1 MSEKKIKRYL
11 VTSALPYANGP
22 LHIGHLTG
30 AYLSA
35 DVFVRFLR
43 SYGEDVLWVC
53 GSDEHG
59 AAITIRAMKEGLKPQ
74 EIIDKYDALFRSD
87 FSGMG
92 ISFDIFHRTSAPI
105 HYKTSQDIFRV
116 LNNKGAFD
124 VLESEQYFD
133 TEKNTFLAD
142 RYIIGVCPVC
152 GNPDAYGDQCERCGS
167 TLSPNDLLP
176 PIRSTLSG
184 NFPTKKPTK
193 HWYLKLDA
201 YNELLKRWMNTGD
214 LEMPDGKI
222 KHTHAPTDWKAH
234 VLGQCNSWLET
245 GLQPRAMTRD
255 LDWGIP
261 VPEEIDASG
270 LKKLYVWLDAPIG
283 YISATKQW
291 AIDNGDATAWEKYW
305 KDDETAL
312 LHFIGKDNIVFHAL
326 IFPAILYAHG
336 GFILPYNVPANQFM
350 NLEGRKMSTSKNW
363 AIWVNEYLSQFP
375 DQVDA
380 LRYNLVK
387 NMPEQQDS
395 EFTWKRFQ
403 ESNNNELVANLA
415 NFFQRATVLVQK
427 HYNGNVPDFKTDVQ
441 FISPLHNSLS
451 ITQSDFLKL
460 LAEEVDKI
468 ETCIR
473 AFDFRGGL
481 TQVMQIASFGN
492 QLLQMNEPWK
502 RFVTHPDQT
511 ATVLNLSIQ
520 LCGVLSV
527 ITEPFIPFTSKK
539 MRELLN
545 ISPQKQNGE
554 WLEMKNCLKAG
565 KSIIDIGTQLA
576 QPQHLFSRITDEVID
591 AQIAALYAND
601 METITLSQPSAIV
614 EQLQEKV
621 VTETISPIAE
631 HEPLKPEISY
641 DDFAKMDIRTATIL
655 AAERVPKADK
665 LIKLTV
671 DLGFE
676 QRTIVSGIAEHF
688 DVEKLVGQRV
698 IVLANLASR
707 KLRGIESA
715 GMILLAENS
724 DHVLKFVFTED
735 TFQNG
740 AIVK

>member
-30 AYLSA
+30 AYVSA
-35 DVFVRFLR
+35 EVFVRFLR

-59 AAITIRAMKEGLKPQ
+59 AAITIRAMKEGLTPR
-74 EIIDKYDALFRSD
+74 EVIDKYDALFRSD
-87 FSGMG
+87 FAGMG
-92 ISFDIFHRTSAPI
+92 ISFDIFHRTSEPI

-133 TEKNTFLAD
+133 EEKNTFLAD

-152 GNPDAYGDQCERCGS
+152 ANPDAYGDQCEKCGS

-184 NFPTKKPTK
+184 NFPIKKTTK
-193 HWYLKLDA
+193 HWYLKLDT
-201 YNELLKRWMNTGD
+201 YNELLKRWINTGD
-214 LEMPDGKI
+214 LEMPDGTI
-222 KHTHAPTDWKAH
+222 KHTHNPADWKAH
-234 VLGQCNSWLET
+234 VLGQCNSWLEA
-245 GLQPRAMTRD
+245 GLHPRAMTRD

-291 AIDNGDATAWEKYW
+291 AINNGDANAWEKYW

-312 LHFIGKDNIVFHAL
+312 IHFIGKDNIVFHAL
-326 IFPAILYAHG
+326 IFPAILHAHG
-336 GFILPYNVPANQFM
+336 EFILPYNVPANQFM

-363 AIWVNEYLSQFP
+363 AVWVHEYLAQFP
-375 DQVDA
+375 GQQDA
-380 LRYNLVK
+380 LRYNAIK

-427 HYNGNVPDFKTDVQ
+427 HCDGKVPEFSTDAQ
-441 FISPLHNSLS
+441 FISPLHNSLTVS
-451 ITQSDFLKL
+451 PSDFLKL
-460 LAEEVDKI
+460 LSEEVEKI
-468 ETCIR
+468 ENHIR
-473 AFDFRGGL
+473 TYDFRGGL
-481 TQVMQIASFGN
+481 TQIMQIASLGN

-502 RFVTHPDQT
+502 KFATHPQET
-511 ATVLNLSIQ
+511 QAVLNVSMQFCAVLSII
-520 LCGVLSV
+520 V
-527 ITEPFIPFTSKK
+527 EPFIPFTSAK

-545 ISPQKQNGE
+545 IAPLNPKGE
-554 WLEMKNCLKAG
+554 WLALQKHLKHGTQIIKAG
-565 KSIIDIGTQLA
+565 HLIA
-576 QPQHLFSRITDEVID
+576 QPQHLFSRITDEVIE
-591 AQIAALYAND
+591 AQIVALFAND
-601 METITLSQPSAIV
+601 N
-614 EQLQEKV
+614 
-621 VTETISPIAE
+621 TISDVGFQMSEQEAPKSEIRNPKLE

-655 AAERVPKADK
+655 AAERVHKADK
-665 LIKLTV
+665 LIKLLV

-698 IVLANLASR
+698 IVLANLAPR

-724 DHVLKFVFTED
+724 DHVLKFVFTEEE
-735 TFQNG
+735 FQNG